1 MPLNYLELEPQIAQ
15 YARSAVEL
23 SKELADKLDTALKLI
38 QACGQHHAEKKEL
51 ISRAIEAQSDPPRCA
66 LIVHEP
72 ADQSYDCSFDNS
84 TPYTLLASDGS
95 QISPSG
101 HDAVSIALIN
111 TSRIYFRQG
120 SGSAPEIIWKTS
132 FLFDEDGRIDL
143 AQMSD
148 DLVALRRDMSEM
160 EILGRF
166 AGNAAEPTI
175 ALGDGPLELFH
186 QPRQGENF
194 EKCFK
199 DYLDML
205 KAIQLK
211 GMGLAGYTDRPRA
224 ALVTRM
230 LEFSVP
236 ASEPKVN
243 LSKLEDQAI
252 FKQLLTPGG
261 RSAIFELRSTA
272 SPRYEDDL
280 ALYFFYLNVGSAG
293 KPWIAR
299 VEIPRWVAE
308 DGVKT
313 NLVHRALLDQ
323 CALMAARPYPYIL
336 HRAHEE
342 AVVRFEEKERLVER
356 LSSELSQHGLGIS
369 QPSNK
374 QNAKDLG
381 ARRRIGK

>member
-1 MPLNYLELEPQIAQ
+1 MPLNYLELEPQIAL
-15 YARSAVEL
+15 YAQSAVEI
-23 SKELADKLDTALKLI
+23 SKELVDKLDIALKLI
-38 QACGQHHAEKKEL
+38 HACGQNHAVKRDL
-51 ISRAIEAQSDPPRCA
+51 ISQAINTQSDPPRCA

-72 ADQSYDCSFDNS
+72 ADQSYECGFDSS

-111 TSRIYFRQG
+111 TSRICLRQG
-120 SGSAPEIIWKTS
+120 SGSAPEIIWQTR

-143 AQMSD
+143 GQMSD
-148 DLVALRRDMSEM
+148 NLVALRRDMSEM
-160 EILGRF
+160 EILGMF
-166 AGNAAEPTI
+166 TGSPAERVV
-175 ALGDGPLELFH
+175 ALGDGPIELFH

-194 EKCFK
+194 EKSFK

-211 GMGLAGYTDRPRA
+211 GMALAGYTDRPRA
-224 ALVTRM
+224 ALVSRM

-236 ASEPKVN
+236 AGDTPD
-243 LSKLEDQAI
+243 LAQLEDQAI
-252 FKQLLTPGG
+252 FKQLLAPAC
-261 RSAIFELRSTA
+261 RSAIFELHSTS

-280 ALYFFYLNVGSAG
+280 ALYFFYLNVGSEE

-308 DGVKT
+308 DSAKT
-313 NLVHRALLDQ
+313 ALVQRALLDQ
-323 CALMAARPYPYIL
+323 CALMNSRPYPYIL

-342 AVVRFEEKERLVER
+342 AVVRFDEKERLVER
-356 LSSELSQHGLGIS
+356 LSGELSRHGLGVS

-374 QNAKDLG
+374 QSAKDLG
-381 ARRRIGK
+381 ARRRI